1 MKKRT
6 FYATF
11 LLFLTAI
18 YTSILSLSVITLK
31 GTMQQARQQCLNEQ
45 YFIASAL
52 YRDMAAL
59 EDRGLASQEELD
71 SLMQPY
77 LYLAGNRRS
86 ALFVYRDN
94 TLLYTTGDSGNMETA
109 PPGNQGEDR
118 TVAIGQKG
126 QKTLCSTWGALPRPY
141 DSFQIL
147 YQIDITEHLDAWEER
162 NNTMLFVGA
171 ALSFV
176 MALSLLFLLERL
188 FLPLSQI
195 TGLSQKI
202 ADGDYRDRL
211 PVHDGDEI
219 GQMAHSFNHM
229 AEEIESKVTELA
241 AAAENKQ
248 RFVDNFAHEL
258 RTPLTAIYGY
268 AQYMQKA
275 ALSQEDAQFA
285 LDTILSESRR
295 MQLMANQLMELSGLR
310 NGEIQMVAQNLPG
323 ILDAVQRTVAHK
335 LSENQ
340 IQLITFSQVET
351 VMGDAVL
358 LQSLLVNLID
368 NAAKA
373 SRPGTTITLKTF
385 YEDGKIVIAVS
396 DQGKGM
402 DLKELERITEP
413 YYRVDKSR
421 NRKEGGAGL
430 GLAICS
436 QIARCHN
443 ASLTFQSE
451 PGHGTTAMVI
461 FTTP

>member
-171 ALSFV
+171 AL
-176 MALSLLFLLERL
+176 
-188 FLPLSQI
+188 
-195 TGLSQKI
+195 
-202 ADGDYRDRL
+202 
-211 PVHDGDEI
+211 
-219 GQMAHSFNHM
+219 
-229 AEEIESKVTELA
+229 
-241 AAAENKQ
+241 
-248 RFVDNFAHEL
+248 
-258 RTPLTAIYGY
+258 
-268 AQYMQKA
+268 
-275 ALSQEDAQFA
+275 
-285 LDTILSESRR
+285 
-295 MQLMANQLMELSGLR
+295 
-310 NGEIQMVAQNLPG
+310 
-323 ILDAVQRTVAHK
+323 
-335 LSENQ
+335 
-340 IQLITFSQVET
+340 
-351 VMGDAVL
+351 
-358 LQSLLVNLID
+358 
-368 NAAKA
+368 
-373 SRPGTTITLKTF
+373 
-385 YEDGKIVIAVS
+385 
-396 DQGKGM
+396 
-402 DLKELERITEP
+402 
-413 YYRVDKSR
+413 
-421 NRKEGGAGL
+421 
-430 GLAICS
+430 
-436 QIARCHN
+436 
-443 ASLTFQSE
+443 
-451 PGHGTTAMVI
+451 
-461 FTTP
+461 

>member
-1 MKKRT
+1 
-6 FYATF
+6 
-11 LLFLTAI
+11 
-18 YTSILSLSVITLK
+18 
-31 GTMQQARQQCLNEQ
+31 
-45 YFIASAL
+45 
-52 YRDMAAL
+52 
-59 EDRGLASQEELD
+59 
-71 SLMQPY
+71 
-77 LYLAGNRRS
+77 
-86 ALFVYRDN
+86 
-94 TLLYTTGDSGNMETA
+94 
-109 PPGNQGEDR
+109 
-118 TVAIGQKG
+118 
-126 QKTLCSTWGALPRPY
+126 
-141 DSFQIL
+141 
-147 YQIDITEHLDAWEER
+147 
-162 NNTMLFVGA
+162 
-171 ALSFV
+171 
-176 MALSLLFLLERL
+176 
-188 FLPLSQI
+188 
-195 TGLSQKI
+195 
-202 ADGDYRDRL
+202 
-211 PVHDGDEI
+211 
-219 GQMAHSFNHM
+219 
-229 AEEIESKVTELA
+229 
-241 AAAENKQ
+241 
-248 RFVDNFAHEL
+248 
-258 RTPLTAIYGY
+258 
-268 AQYMQKA
+268 
-275 ALSQEDAQFA
+275 
-285 LDTILSESRR
+285 
-295 MQLMANQLMELSGLR
+295 MANQLMELSGLR

-385 YEDGKIVIAVS
+385 YEDGKIVIVVS